1 MSFVAS
7 CDFNSLCYEA
17 IALPGVK
24 IYSACSADYTVV
36 TVINI
41 VPVVTAV
48 AVVLL
53 RQVAALGI
61 LLDSPR
67 S

>member
-7 CDFNSLCYEA
+7 CEPIR

-36 TVINI
+36 TSLAT
-41 VPVVTAV
+41 PDYVVTAV
-48 AVVLL
+48 VL
-53 RQVAALGI
+53 
-61 LLDSPR
+61 
-67 S
+67 